1 MTVFRNPMEKILE
14 QQEEG
19 TPITNPKE
27 PIRTFFRKVAFRTAM
42 WVDRVRRFFS
52 RRPEE
57 NREQK

>member
-1 MTVFRNPMEKILE
+1 MEKILE
-14 QQEEG
+14 QQEEE

-27 PIRTFFRKVAFRTAM
+27 PIRTFFRKVAFRIAM